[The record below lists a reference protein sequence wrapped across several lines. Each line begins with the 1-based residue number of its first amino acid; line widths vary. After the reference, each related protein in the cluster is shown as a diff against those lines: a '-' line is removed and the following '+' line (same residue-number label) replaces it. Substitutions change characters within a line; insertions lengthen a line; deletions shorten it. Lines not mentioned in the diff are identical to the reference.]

1 MRGEANKKERK
12 EQQDIQKEDH
22 ENHSI
27 PRTKMKTFSKGR
39 AIERSKACWQ
49 VKSDRTR
56 IWFPF
61 LTAWRSY
68 LLRSFSFWGDGNYR
82 LYHVP
87 AVPPQAQRT
96 HSWLTCRYPSCNNL
110 RTRSDNAHNV
120 QSFCFCALKIW
131 DLQMWFEYTFFFFF
145 YLLSPRKGKVRFRC
159 PFPETTSPD
168 SAIHRRPGT
177 VASGNAHLTYMRKM
191 EWNHSTCQDPPLQEP
206 KDNLL
211 AGEEN
216 NL

>member
-1 MRGEANKKERK
+1 MKVSLCSFPYHSDWDCERGGNIDKKGRKEEGKWTDNIQCMRGEANKKERK

-145 YLLSPRKGKVRFRC
+145 LPSKP
-159 PFPETTSPD
+159 
-168 SAIHRRPGT
+168 
-177 VASGNAHLTYMRKM
+177 
-191 EWNHSTCQDPPLQEP
+191 
-206 KDNLL
+206 
-211 AGEEN
+211 
-216 NL
+216 